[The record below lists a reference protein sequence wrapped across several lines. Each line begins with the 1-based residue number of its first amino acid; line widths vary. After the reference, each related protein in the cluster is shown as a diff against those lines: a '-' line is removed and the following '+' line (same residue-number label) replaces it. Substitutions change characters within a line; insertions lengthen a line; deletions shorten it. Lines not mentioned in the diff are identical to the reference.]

1 MIILNI
7 YYTGL
12 AGKAQEFAS
21 EMLELNL
28 VERIRQQPGNLRYDY
43 FIPLNQAETILLI
56 DSWENQT
63 ALDQHHQSE
72 MMEEIIKLREKYQ
85 LTMKVERF
93 VCEPEDIPEFDATYI
108 QE

>member
-85 LTMKVERF
+85 LTMKVESF

>member
-56 DSWENQT
+56 DSWENQA

-72 MMEEIIKLREKYQ
+72 MMKEITKLREKYQ

-93 VCEPEDIPEFDATYI
+93 VCESEDVPKFDATFI
-108 QE
+108 QH

>member
-1 MIILNI
+1 MIVLNI

-72 MMEEIIKLREKYQ
+72 MMEEIIKN
-85 LTMKVERF
+85 
-93 VCEPEDIPEFDATYI
+93 
-108 QE
+108 